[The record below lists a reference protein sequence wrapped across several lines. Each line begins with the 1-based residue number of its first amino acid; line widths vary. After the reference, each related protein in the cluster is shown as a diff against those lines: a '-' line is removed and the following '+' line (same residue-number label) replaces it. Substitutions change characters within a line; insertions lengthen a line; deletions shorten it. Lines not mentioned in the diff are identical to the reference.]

1 MLKINTF
8 PVRKGIC
15 HTLAIPLLLCMV
27 LSFQNSAAQNTEA
40 ITMKRIQ
47 FLDQSLHYDQQG
59 TKLWWYSWLGLYG
72 TATVGQGAA
81 YFASN
86 DKSARQDMALGAAT
100 TFAGVVGQFISTF
113 QPVSFADKLALLPES
128 TDSERL
134 KKISLMEKCLEDRSN
149 MEVDARKWKA
159 HILCTSINLASGLIT
174 WIGFH
179 RTVWDGV
186 VNFGWNCAITE
197 TQIWT
202 QPIRAKRALKRY
214 REQFGKQ
221 NYAYHPSRDI
231 NCNFMVTTSGAGV
244 RFTF

>member
-1 MLKINTF
+1 MLKIKTLHE
-8 PVRKGIC
+8 RRGIC
-15 HTLAIPLLLCMV
+15 HTLTIPLLLCLV
-27 LSFQNSAAQNTEA
+27 LSFQNSEAQNSEDATG
-40 ITMKRIQ
+40 KRIQ
-47 FLDQSLHYDQQG
+47 FLDQSLRYDQQG

-72 TATVGQGAA
+72 TATAGQGAT

-86 DKSARQDMALGAAT
+86 EKSTRQDMALGAAT
-100 TFAGVVGQFISTF
+100 TFVGVVGQFISTF

-128 TDSERL
+128 TASDRL
-134 KKISLMEKCLEDRSN
+134 TKISLMEKCLTDRSK

-159 HILCTSINLASGLIT
+159 HILCTSINLASGMIT

-197 TQIWT
+197 AQIWT

-214 REQFGKQ
+214 REQLGRQ
-221 NYAYHPSRDI
+221 VNSYHPPRDI

>member
-1 MLKINTF
+1 MLKTNAF
-8 PVRKGIC
+8 PDNRGIC
-15 HTLAIPLLLCMV
+15 HNLALPLLLCIF
-27 LSFQNSAAQNTEA
+27 LSFQNSTAQTTHDA
-40 ITMKRIQ
+40 TGQRIQ
-47 FLDQSLHYDQQG
+47 FLDRSLHCDQQG

-72 TATVGQGAA
+72 AATVGQGAA

-86 DKSARQDMALGAAT
+86 EKSTRQDMALGAAT
-100 TFAGVVGQFISTF
+100 TFVGVIGQFISTF

-128 TDSERL
+128 TESDRL
-134 KKISLMEKCLEDRSN
+134 AKIKLMEKCLADRSK

-159 HILCTSINLASGLIT
+159 HILCTSINLASGLVT

-186 VNFGWNCAITE
+186 VNFGWNCVITE

-214 REQFGKQ
+214 REQLVNQ
-221 NYAYHPSRDI
+221 DSSLRPTRDV

-244 RFTF
+244 RVTF